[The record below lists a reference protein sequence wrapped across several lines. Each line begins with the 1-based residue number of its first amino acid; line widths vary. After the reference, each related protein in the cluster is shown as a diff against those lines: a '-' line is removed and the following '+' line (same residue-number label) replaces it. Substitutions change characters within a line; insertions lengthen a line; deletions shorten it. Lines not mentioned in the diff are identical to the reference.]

1 MHTGIALVKRV
12 DQMLADESG
21 AAGNEEVHGAVK
33 ILIQSAAD
41 I

>member
-21 AAGNEEVHGAVK
+21 AAGNEEVHAEAK
-33 ILIQSAAD
+33 LQEIIDLD
-41 I
+41 